1 MLALRGGCF
10 THQTAARAF
19 GDVARALRFVYQ
31 CYVFFHKLGINFLVI
46 FIEIDLWLIVMINKL
61 SLLWSAGF
69 YVDRLKRPLRLL
81 NTSWSWSNNYLRL
94 HRLVIIARLSLVVI
108 IIALLTYR

>member
-1 MLALRGGCF
+1 MMAPGGGCF
-10 THQTAARAF
+10 TQQAAARAF
-19 GDVARALRFVYQ
+19 RDVARALRFVYQ
-31 CYVFFHKLGINFLVI
+31 CYVFYHKMGINFLVI
-46 FIEIDLWLIVMINKL
+46 FIEIDLWLIVTINKL
-61 SLLWSAGF
+61 SLLLSAGF

-81 NTSWSWSNNYLRL
+81 NTSWSWSNSYLRL

>member
-1 MLALRGGCF
+1 MTAPGGGCF
-10 THQTAARAF
+10 THQTA
-19 GDVARALRFVYQ
+19 ARALRFVYQ

-46 FIEIDLWLIVMINKL
+46 FIEIDLRLIVMINKL

-81 NTSWSWSNNYLRL
+81 NTRWSWSWSNSYLRL